1 MDRTSPQN
9 GLQDPTGRPVD
20 RTRAHT
26 VRAPHPARAPHR
38 AVRHHSH
45 MLVGDS
51 CATCES
57 LPFLSHFAWQSSC
70 LSTHTGVSVGTT
82 SLETAKAEGFAFPT
96 NTVSRR
102 KQSTR
107 AHLAGEETSLG
118 LVNGE
123 RSYSKL
129 LLSAWCHHSTA
140 ETAGSVCRSAY
151 VAMWLCP
158 VLHKTPYNSLTC
170 FTASANTR
178 CPITGGMGTTPPAP
192 KEQSGSR
199 LRTT

>member
-123 RSYSKL
+123 RSYSNCSFQPGVIIL
-129 LLSAWCHHSTA
+129 LLKQQGLCVEVH
-140 ETAGSVCRSAY
+140 
-151 VAMWLCP
+151 MWQRGCVLCFIR
-158 VLHKTPYNSLTC
+158 HNSLTC

-178 CPITGGMGTTPPAP
+178 CPITGGMGMTPPAP